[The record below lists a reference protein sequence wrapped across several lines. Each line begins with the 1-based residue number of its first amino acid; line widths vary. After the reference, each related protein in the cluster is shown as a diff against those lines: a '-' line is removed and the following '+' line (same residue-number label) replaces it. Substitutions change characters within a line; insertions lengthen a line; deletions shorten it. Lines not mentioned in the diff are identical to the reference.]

1 MLNLPEPV
9 KTLFRM
15 DGVRKNFRVHFPNGE
30 MADITNSQI
39 VTESVHFTESVCS
52 QDSLKFGLTEAS
64 MIEFETVGAANM
76 RRMLIECSAEID
88 VSSLSA
94 SQISAIEAG
103 SWDGELVQPDVSGL
117 DYVAFR
123 VPYGVFRVDSCPRNQ
138 QAMAH
143 RRVQA
148 YSIGPST
155 LSENPFE
162 AAKLAMLAPGGR
174 TYDPQTKAFLHAIL
188 GYSSPQLMESAG
200 YQKSVPYMIADA
212 SDRSRQATL
221 HMTGGSTKVFDFVYR
236 LKSTVEAQ
244 TDASALYAADL
255 HGYDYLAAVDDF
267 AVWLEDYGVD
277 AAASGYDDMVDLVK
291 SLLPWAPAVSY
302 GYRSSSDSGTE
313 YFDTV
318 YLTASNEAIYPY
330 RPGLRYRIELPTVLY
345 IMTTQAGGGGIDSI
359 IRNPVEADL
368 YQLTDTATPT
378 ALDSVAVSI
387 QSTLEQT
394 RSIGGTSRTCWSFTN
409 AVSLL
414 DFANGFL
421 EISAAFGRVDRS
433 GNIVFDRLSSSS
445 PVSIGL
451 GDISE
456 LWWDEM
462 DVSPI
467 GSVVYTYKDAD
478 KNDQTATCKIGS
490 GAGVYDMTSNA
501 LLKVLVNA
509 SASQIETMIRQ
520 NFRPY
525 VVALGYTPVQLNI
538 RAMPWIEA
546 ADALQITTED
556 GIVVSTYAMRHEVDG
571 IQALFADIESR
582 GDTE

>member
-9 KTLFRM
+9 KMLFRM
-15 DGVRKNFRVHFPNGE
+15 DGVQKNFRVHFLNGE

-64 MIEFETVGAANM
+64 MIEFETVGVANM
-76 RRMLIECSAEID
+76 RRMLIECSTEID
-88 VSSLSA
+88 VSSLTA
-94 SQISAIEAG
+94 AQISAIEAG
-103 SWDGELVQPDVSGL
+103 SWDGELVQPELSGL
-117 DYVAFR
+117 DYTAFR

-162 AAKLAMLAPGGR
+162 AAKLSILAPGGR
-174 TYDPQTKAFLHAIL
+174 TYDPQTKAFLHAII

-221 HMTGGSTKVFDFVYR
+221 HMIGGSTKVFDFVYR

-244 TDASALYAADL
+244 TDAAVLYAADL
-255 HGYDYLAAVDDF
+255 HGYDYQQAVDDF

-277 AAASGYDDMVDLVK
+277 AAASGYDDMVALVK
-291 SLLPWAPAVSY
+291 SLLPWAPAVLY
-302 GYRSSSDSGTE
+302 GYRSSGDSATE
-313 YFDTV
+313 FFDTV

-345 IMTTQAGGGGIDSI
+345 IMTTREGGGVDAIS
-359 IRNPVEADL
+359 RNPVSADL

-433 GNIVFDRLSSSS
+433 GNIVFDRLSPTPS
-445 PVSIGL
+445 VSIGL
-451 GDISE
+451 GDISD
-456 LWWDEM
+456 LWWDESN
-462 DVSPI
+462 VAPI
-467 GSVVYTYKDAD
+467 GSVVYTYKDGD
-478 KNDQTATCKIGS
+478 GNDQTATCKIGS

-501 LLKVLVNA
+501 LLKVLSSA
-509 SASQIETMIRQ
+509 SASQIETLIRQ

-525 VVALGYTPVQLNI
+525 VVTLGYTPVHLNI
-538 RAMPWIEA
+538 RAMPWIES

-556 GIVVSTYAMRHEVDG
+556 GIVVSTYVMRHEVDG
-571 IQALFADIESR
+571 IQALFADIESH
-582 GDTE
+582 GETE